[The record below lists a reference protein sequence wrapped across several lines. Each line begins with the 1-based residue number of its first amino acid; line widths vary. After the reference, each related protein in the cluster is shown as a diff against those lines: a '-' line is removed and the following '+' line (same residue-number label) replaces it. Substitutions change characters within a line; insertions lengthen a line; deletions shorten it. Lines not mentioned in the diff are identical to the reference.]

1 MPIGRRKLFGAGLF
15 VAVFGLA
22 VVACGGS
29 SATPTPVPTPVPTA
43 TVLTSEEAEA
53 QYLGR
58 VEEIAAPRRQAAGE
72 IQRALTEG
80 PQLRSETL
88 ARIRDTGFDVGHEEQ
103 LRAAEALTPPG
114 TLRGDHDLYVAWLQE
129 SGIPLSRELTAKA
142 TDEDVVGA
150 VVALID
156 YRVPFFRLLA
166 TVSPAFCR
174 ALGVPQGLSI
184 CDRGDDVPFGDYGER
199 FRTLAV
205 DLGAESQRTNALF
218 PALRP
223 EEGLTAV
230 AAIQPALV
238 QGLESILE
246 SVRKLDPPDELRQDH
261 DRFIQ
266 AVDDLLGSAR
276 DISQAAEAQD
286 FGELLAG
293 LRRANLYA
301 ASLERSISP
310 VARPL
315 VAFLFPPGSAE
326 RAAQTVEE
334 AGYLDSLDKAV
345 SEINAANEAVGR
357 ALSQVYPTRD
367 ALLEAIRVS
376 RLLGANQR
384 LRETLGQ
391 LEPPERFR
399 EDHARLA
406 LFLEDFSRERDVDA
420 ALANEDLLQ
429 VAVDRKDFL
438 LGYGRAAQGST
449 IPFCNAVA
457 FGDASE
463 ICKSEV
469 PGGDYGS
476 QLREILNTY
485 LAVEFGPRVSSFPL
499 GLSQDEVFEALLLL
513 NPEIEEVLAE
523 AGDKVRALQPPER
536 YQADHAVIVRFLDEI
551 LGVAQAIT
559 RAARDQ
565 DGEAQRA
572 QFMESGVV
580 SCRAVRALSDDIR
593 PILGPHLAPNPGCSS
608 F

>member
-1 MPIGRRKLFGAGLF
+1 M
-15 VAVFGLA
+15 
-22 VVACGGS
+22 
-29 SATPTPVPTPVPTA
+29 
-43 TVLTSEEAEA
+43 
-53 QYLGR
+53 
-58 VEEIAAPRRQAAGE
+58 
-72 IQRALTEG
+72 
-80 PQLRSETL
+80 
-88 ARIRDTGFDVGHEEQ
+88 
-103 LRAAEALTPPG
+103 
-114 TLRGDHDLYVAWLQE
+114 
-129 SGIPLSRELTAKA
+129 
-142 TDEDVVGA
+142 
-150 VVALID
+150 
-156 YRVPFFRLLA
+156 
-166 TVSPAFCR
+166 
-174 ALGVPQGLSI
+174 
-184 CDRGDDVPFGDYGER
+184 
-199 FRTLAV
+199 
-205 DLGAESQRTNALF
+205 
-218 PALRP
+218 
-223 EEGLTAV
+223 
-230 AAIQPALV
+230 
-238 QGLESILE
+238 
-246 SVRKLDPPDELRQDH
+246 
-261 DRFIQ
+261 
-266 AVDDLLGSAR
+266 
-276 DISQAAEAQD
+276 
-286 FGELLAG
+286 
-293 LRRANLYA
+293 
-301 ASLERSISP
+301 
-310 VARPL
+310 
-315 VAFLFPPGSAE
+315 
-326 RAAQTVEE
+326 
-334 AGYLDSLDKAV
+334 
-345 SEINAANEAVGR
+345 
-357 ALSQVYPTRD
+357 YPTRD

-499 GLSQDEVFEALLLL
+499 GLSQDEVFEALLLF
-513 NPEIEEVLAE
+513 NPEIGEVLAE
-523 AGDKVRALQPPER
+523 AGDKVRALQPPDR